1 MALVAALFA
10 LLFHVGTMPWLARL
24 LNFVLDFENAGHVSH
39 NEGV

>member
-1 MALVAALFA
+1 MVLVAALIA

-24 LNFVLDFENAGHVSH
+24 LDLVLDFENTGHVSH